1 MLFQFDL
8 FPLDNPFVP
17 QADPAPEKAE
27 DAEGTP
33 LAKARRSGGWQ
44 ISDHCCRH
52 CLGRVLQRVSRGEVL
67 AVRCAE
73 CGKAE
78 DGPVQSLCACGAD
91 CGDLG
96 YALECYKNPHVS
108 KEIPHE
114 VMVRERPIEKR
125 EKDMTPARPVKLP
138 GY

>member
-1 MLFQFDL
+1 MLLQFDL
-8 FPLDNPFVP
+8 FPLDSPFVP
-17 QADPAPEKAE
+17 AVDPKAE
-27 DAEGTP
+27 KGAADAGVP
-33 LAKARRSGGWQ
+33 LQKARRSGSWRLT
-44 ISDHCCRH
+44 DHACRY
-52 CLGRVLQRVSRGEVL
+52 CLGRVLQRRGQM
-67 AVRCAE
+67 VRCAE

-78 DGPVQSLCACGAD
+78 DGPVEALCACGAD

-96 YALECYKNPHVS
+96 YAFECYKNPHVS

-125 EKDMTPARPVKLP
+125 EKDLAPARPVKLP